1 MRGTSEDIRRIADQ
15 LIGTKGVT
23 HGKLTLTSAHP
34 EMP

>member
-1 MRGTSEDIRRIADQ
+1 MSLRIADQ

-34 EMP
+34 EIP